1 MPHCKINPQSLVMY
15 SHKGLCKRCVFK
27 AITRGLHLSYVIS
40 HNLRT
45 MIQVGRTSISRCK
58 MGSLYTFWEAR
69 LLSMIQHLIGKNT
82 GVESACLLIYMVVLQ
97 IQMSKWHESAHG
109 LVRKPGH
116 LVCCIILFTNVLQIQ
131 L

>member
-1 MPHCKINPQSLVMY
+1 MMCLQGN
-15 SHKGLCKRCVFK
+15 HKGPALVLRNLTLFENNDSSGKNFYFK
-27 AITRGLHLSYVIS
+27 
-40 HNLRT
+40 
-45 MIQVGRTSISRCK
+45 CK